1 MEYFA
6 RAGNPRAIEVRWVSG
21 INPDDPIDRAGTDDT
36 NTTDYGSVNY
46 LDCSTF
52 DPTTPLAQVWSLQTC
67 HDMFFSNQTDYHVS
81 NDPSQFGLTG
91 IYGSQQRLLV
101 TQNVPVNEF
110 SYYDAVSCPMQGM
123 RDWMLTDSGCTALQ
137 ALGLPCY
144 DETSQRVGCSRWD
157 TNGNSC
163 EPFPADS
170 SSFLPLFVEFLQD
183 ESTDPL
189 TQQTNF
195 DKYKDQVFVADNVK
209 FGEDTII
216 RDDFLCRSGPDG
228 SDGDQ
233 RVMYGMATLATLDQ
247 DFAQSYQDGID
258 LYDKWDAWSAQ
269 MRTFAP
275 REMIGTM
282 QISNGGWAFYFLNQ
296 TLLRETAISI
306 LLALGLSFLVLTFV
320 GGNIILAAMAVFTII
335 LIVVDVLAFTIL
347 VGWSLGVIEAVNY
360 VVVIGMSIDYAV

>member
-1 MEYFA
+1 
-6 RAGNPRAIEVRWVSG
+6 
-21 INPDDPIDRAGTDDT
+21 
-36 NTTDYGSVNY
+36 
-46 LDCSTF
+46 
-52 DPTTPLAQVWSLQTC
+52 
-67 HDMFFSNQTDYHVS
+67 MFFSNQTDYHVS